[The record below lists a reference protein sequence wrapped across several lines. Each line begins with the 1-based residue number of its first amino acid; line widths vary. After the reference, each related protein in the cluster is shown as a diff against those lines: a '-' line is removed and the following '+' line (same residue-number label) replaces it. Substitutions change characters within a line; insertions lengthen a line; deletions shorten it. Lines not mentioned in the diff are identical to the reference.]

1 VSILVILCTW
11 TSVSNTN
18 PDLILIRN
26 PDSDPGRQKWLTK
39 KEASLITWKS
49 FTKDRDQQNSIF
61 STAKFCY
68 SPSGSGLGEQRS
80 KTLTWRVFCF
90 CWLPWGMLLCS
101 GLCWGGSLLSPPAAS
116 ERWPAAGWDPTPA
129 CSAQQ
134 HPAAQ
139 HQHLN
144 QSSRH
149 ISQFTVV
156 AIFSNLKLI
165 VYFKLCKLRILGQ

>member
-1 VSILVILCTW
+1 MNQCLWYGSGY
-11 TSVSNTN
+11 N
-18 PDLILIRN
+18 PYLIWIRN
-26 PDSDPGRQKWLTK
+26 PDSDSGRQKWRTK
-39 KEASLITWKS
+39 KKASLITWNC
-49 FTKDRDQQNSIF
+49 FNCYIF
-61 STAKFCY
+61 FVGHQIPGSW
-68 SPSGSGLGEQRS
+68 SGFDEYRYRS

-101 GLCWGGSLLSPPAAS
+101 VWCWGGSLLSPPAAS

-149 ISQFTVV
+149 ISLLPQFFK
-156 AIFSNLKLI
+156 IKKWI
-165 VYFKLCKLRILGQ
+165 IYFKLCNWEYLRTWVHRFS